1 MVATRKT
8 KVSPE
13 PVSATESADADQE
26 TLDNTKGLS
35 RLRSGSTTDI
45 ENVRVWPLCFAIA
58 IEKSRRIRP
67 GIMVASSSLLA
78 GVSYHLHESDSE
90 LLVRFRSHTFDLS
103 RASLQLTPF
112 FLSIAAD
119 RIDFI
124 PIDGFYPRRDRHPV
138 RRGRARPRARHSCPP
153 RRASRP
159 TREPGRTC
167 HASPSTRGCAA

>member
-1 MVATRKT
+1 MVATRKS
-8 KVSPE
+8 KVLPE
-13 PVSATESADADQE
+13 PVSATDSADADSEE
-26 TLDNTKGLS
+26 TQNFNYERKQGLS

-138 RRGRARPRARHSCPP
+138 RRVFHPSARHDCSGIP
-153 RRASRP
+153 
-159 TREPGRTC
+159 
-167 HASPSTRGCAA
+167 

>member
-26 TLDNTKGLS
+26 TPNDNTKGLS

-90 LLVRFRSHTFDLS
+90 LLVRFRSHTLCSHTFDLS

-138 RRGRARPRARHSCPP
+138 RRVFHPSARHDCSGIP
-153 RRASRP
+153 
-159 TREPGRTC
+159 
-167 HASPSTRGCAA
+167 

>member
-13 PVSATESADADQE
+13 PVSATESVDADQE
-26 TLDNTKGLS
+26 TLNDNTLS

-90 LLVRFRSHTFDLS
+90 LLVRSFSHLRPFSCEPPADALLS
-103 RASLQLTPF
+103 FHR
-112 FLSIAAD
+112 
-119 RIDFI
+119 
-124 PIDGFYPRRDRHPV
+124 
-138 RRGRARPRARHSCPP
+138 
-153 RRASRP
+153 SRP
-159 TREPGRTC
+159 
-167 HASPSTRGCAA
+167 H

>member
-13 PVSATESADADQE
+13 PVSATESAGADSQE
-26 TLDNTKGLS
+26 TLNDNTKGLS

-90 LLVRFRSHTFDLS
+90 LLVRFRSHTFYLS
-103 RASLQLTPF
+103 RASLQLTPPPPLPSF
-112 FLSIAAD
+112 FPS
-119 RIDFI
+119 
-124 PIDGFYPRRDRHPV
+124 
-138 RRGRARPRARHSCPP
+138 
-153 RRASRP
+153 SRP
-159 TREPGRTC
+159 
-167 HASPSTRGCAA
+167 H

>member
-13 PVSATESADADQE
+13 PVSATESAGADSQE
-26 TLDNTKGLS
+26 TLNDNTKGLS

-90 LLVRFRSHTFDLS
+90 LLVRFRSHTFYLS

-138 RRGRARPRARHSCPP
+138 RRVFHPSARHDCSGIP
-153 RRASRP
+153 
-159 TREPGRTC
+159 
-167 HASPSTRGCAA
+167 

>member
-90 LLVRFRSHTFDLS
+90 LLVRSFSHLRPFSCEPPADALLS
-103 RASLQLTPF
+103 FHR
-112 FLSIAAD
+112 
-119 RIDFI
+119 
-124 PIDGFYPRRDRHPV
+124 
-138 RRGRARPRARHSCPP
+138 
-153 RRASRP
+153 SRP
-159 TREPGRTC
+159 
-167 HASPSTRGCAA
+167 H